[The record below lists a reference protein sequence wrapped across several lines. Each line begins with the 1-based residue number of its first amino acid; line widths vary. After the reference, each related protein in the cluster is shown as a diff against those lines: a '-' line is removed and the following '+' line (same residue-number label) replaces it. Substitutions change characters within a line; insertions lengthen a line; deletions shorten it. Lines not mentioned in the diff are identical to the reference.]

1 MEPGNRLEKEEEAK
15 NNYLPLLCKTKSIL
29 LLDDEVDVVSIIKHY
44 LQRQGFVVYV
54 FTNPLLALDHF
65 QLNYQNYDLVISD
78 TRMHSMTGVEFA
90 RKVRKINR
98 SIKILLMSAFD
109 TDNESYLTKLLLS
122 IKIDGFFHKPISPDE
137 LINVFK
143 RYLCNN
149 KSQSQPEQQQSQ
161 KMRNSTTI
169 IPQYPMFP
177 PSSLETIVKAKEEK
191 AYNYN
196 RFKRTL
202 YYLIN
207 GTKGGHNRARILE
220 TLNLHPTNANQIAY
234 KLKLHYKTILYHL
247 SILSHYKLILN
258 DRKESYGAT
267 YFLTPN
273 MRKNYHVFLEIKYK
287 LREG

>member
-1 MEPGNRLEKEEEAK
+1 MESGDGLEIVQEE
-15 NNYLPLLCKTKSIL
+15 NNDLPPLCKIKSIL
-29 LLDDEVDVVSIIKHY
+29 LLDDEVDVLSIIKHS
-44 LQRQGFVVYV
+44 LQTQGFVVYV

-78 TRMHSMTGVEFA
+78 TRMPSMTGVEFA
-90 RKVRKINR
+90 RKVRKINP

-109 TDNESYLTKLLLS
+109 TDNESYLTQLLLS
-122 IKIDGFFHKPISPDE
+122 IKIDGFFHKPISQDE

-161 KMRNSTTI
+161 KMRNSTII

-196 RFKRTL
+196 QFKRTL

-207 GTKGGHNRARILE
+207 CTKGGHNRARILE
-220 TLNLHPTNANQIAY
+220 ILNLHPTNANQIAY
-234 KLKLHYKTILYHL
+234 K
-247 SILSHYKLILN
+247 
-258 DRKESYGAT
+258 
-267 YFLTPN
+267 
-273 MRKNYHVFLEIKYK
+273 
-287 LREG
+287 